1 MAALVGEAVMKIYVG
16 CKLTYECIIRD
27 LFSVNKSRIRE
38 ISITY
43 QSVNEYFKQFKYKNV
58 FSLNL

>member
-38 ISITY
+38 ISIT
-43 QSVNEYFKQFKYKNV
+43 
-58 FSLNL
+58 SLSTSTLSSSNTKMSFL